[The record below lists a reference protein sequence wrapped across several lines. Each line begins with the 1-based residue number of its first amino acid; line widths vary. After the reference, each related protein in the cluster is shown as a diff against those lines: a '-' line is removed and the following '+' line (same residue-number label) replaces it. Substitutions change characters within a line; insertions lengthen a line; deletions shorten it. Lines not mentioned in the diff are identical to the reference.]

1 MSNNN
6 GEEVV
11 EHDSP
16 KQIQSEKEMD
26 KVEKEV
32 KQKTKVTDYDA

>member
-1 MSNNN
+1 MSNSN

-16 KQIQSEKEMD
+16 KKELTEKEDD
-26 KVEKEV
+26 KAKE
-32 KQKTKVTDYDA
+32 QKPVTKVTDYDT